1 MVLGSSPVA
10 NITGKEYICHHK
22 KMIRKELRKT
32 IYHIPSDIS
41 TSTISSFKGI
51 ERKHDD
57 TEVKNVRK
65 SFVNIF
71 TTVPDENK

>member
-1 MVLGSSPVA
+1 
-10 NITGKEYICHHK
+10 
-22 KMIRKELRKT
+22 MIRKELRKT